1 MMGLGLSG
9 TAGLGLSGTG
19 DSAYREPKPAL
30 TLWNRLPIP
39 PLNYAN
45 NKESF
50 GFLLT
55 LPTTVG
61 ARP

>member
-1 MMGLGLSG
+1 MGLGLSG
-9 TAGLGLSGTG
+9 TAGLGLSGTD
-19 DSAYREPKPAL
+19 DSAYQEPKPEL
-30 TLWNRLPIP
+30 TPWNRLPILP
-39 PLNYAN
+39 YNYAN

-55 LPTTVG
+55 LACAVD